1 MEEIIHLTSL
11 NVTQIRGVPHRVR
24 LLYRYESG
32 LLYKSG
38 LNRSQVIFVVK
49 LSSYPPI
56 VMTKGQK

>member
-1 MEEIIHLTSL
+1 MEEIIDLTSL
-11 NVTQIRGVPHRVR
+11 NVTQIRGVR